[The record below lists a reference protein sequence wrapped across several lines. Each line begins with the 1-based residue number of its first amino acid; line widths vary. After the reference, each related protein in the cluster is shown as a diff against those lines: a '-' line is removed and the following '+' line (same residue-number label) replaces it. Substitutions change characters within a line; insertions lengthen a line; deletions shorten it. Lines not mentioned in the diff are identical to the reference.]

1 MFELAYPGGTHISS
15 LCKQIPLQVWLL
27 RSRNRGEH
35 FIKLPRGIKLG
46 LQWGINWPPTAA
58 RGWGKTITITA
69 DMYVKF
75 DDDWKPRLWF
85 SLDN

>member
-46 LQWGINWPPTAA
+46 LQWGSIGRPLQRAV
-58 RGWGKTITITA
+58 G
-69 DMYVKF
+69 VK
-75 DDDWKPRLWF
+75 R
-85 SLDN
+85 